1 MARQAGINALLY
13 KIDINAVREYFSA
26 EIEVQG
32 IPARLVKEY
41 NERKKEEIFES
52 KGETNVSGSYI
63 EAFLNIKSAPTTSSW
78 VRFFKNTPIDFGQLS
93 NQFQHLICFVAL
105 ADELY
110 AFTAGQS
117 AVVFERF
124 VDLSFPIEVGR
135 RIAKPEIKS
144 AHANQI
150 TGSTLASDLH
160 FRDPR
165 RITYTESL
173 DTVWTALSGYLRNN
187 KLNLTQVTDILALK
201 TRSESMYLAHSAWVP
216 RFKTPK
222 KWLILL
228 SGWQSKSKRI
238 CLKMMG
244 GQLSTQ
250 LNYLT
255 HEKRIS

>member
-13 KIDINAVREYFSA
+13 KIDINAVRGYFSA

-52 KGETNVSGSYI
+52 KGETNVGGSYI
-63 EAFLNIKSAPTTSSW
+63 EAFLNIKSTPTTSSW

-187 KLNLTQVTDILALK
+187 KLNLTQLTDIFGVKDKIRIDVSSAL
-201 TRSESMYLAHSAWVP
+201 RLG
-216 RFKTPK
+216 PK
-222 KWLILL
+222 I
-228 SGWQSKSKRI
+228 QDP
-238 CLKMMG
+238 
-244 GQLSTQ
+244 
-250 LNYLT
+250 
-255 HEKRIS
+255 EKNG